1 MVYVDFRYFFVYNIL
16 KERRLI
22 MNTND
27 RVKLL
32 RNTLQ
37 LNQETFG
44 EKLGIKKSAVS
55 KIEKG
60 ENNLKDQLAKL
71 IFKTYNLNY
80 FWLRDGVGEMFIDLP
95 ETVIDEIKVTYHLTD
110 KEERMIKN
118 YLSLSKDDRSFF
130 IDILE
135 KLLF

>member
-1 MVYVDFRYFFVYNIL
+1 
-16 KERRLI
+16 

-71 IFKTYNLNY
+71 ICKTYNVNY